1 MKKLLGFL
9 ILAGVLLVS
18 CSKEEAQVNQGNFDD
33 KVVVNNNAGDLSSML
48 TVVDQPIV
56 LNTSGLKATNNPPM
70 LTLKGRFDSPIVN
83 GAILSS
89 SHVYYSAS
97 YPNYVYATFHA
108 RGEDYAG
115 AVVVFDVSG
124 LGVPT
129 PISMM
134 TFTKTDFNALTIGS
148 IAGQDYIFLAG
159 SNKAWGAIVIKTKL
173 NAGYISQNFADIT
186 YTKLNEGT
194 LNPYA
199 ATNVASA
206 NSVSFVTTSILPFY
220 DLIVAAGYTNGAIYR
235 YDAATMILRPG
246 EKYAMEGA
254 KFTAVA
260 PLDPPRLFALQS
272 TAGNGFLHSYNF
284 NLGVWTTPIAPTA
297 AWPFSL
303 GYSIY
308 HQYAAGTY
316 EEAGKNT
323 LFLRGNTI
331 YVAAGKSGMKA
342 YDATTKALLYQAPFD
357 MLSHG
362 NTNGVSADADYVYMA
377 NGEDGLYLGKVET
390 YGPLTSVLSIVGYWD
405 NSNVNGPAGQ
415 IASANMVTSTGT
427 YIFVAKGVEAGF
439 GGLAIL
445 AKP

>member
-1 MKKLLGFL
+1 MKKLLGLL

-18 CSKEEAQVNQGNFDD
+18 CSKEEAQVNTNFDD

-48 TVVDQPIV
+48 KVVDQPIV

-70 LTLKGRFDSPIVN
+70 LTLKGRFDSPVVN

-89 SHVYYSAS
+89 SDVFYSAN
-97 YPNYVYATFHA
+97 YPSKVYATFHA

-129 PISMM
+129 PVSLM
-134 TFTKTDFNALTIGS
+134 TFTKTDFNSLTIGT
-148 IAGQDYIFLAG
+148 IGGDDYIFLAG
-159 SNKAWGAIVIKTKL
+159 SNKAWGAVVIKTKL
-173 NAGYISQNFADIT
+173 IGGLISQNFADIT
-186 YTKLNEGT
+186 YTKLNDGA
-194 LNPYA
+194 LNPYNH

-206 NSVSFVTTSILPFY
+206 NSVTFVTKDGVPQY
-220 DLIVAAGYTNGAIYR
+220 DVIVAAGFTNGGIFR
-235 YDAATMILRPG
+235 YNAVDMSLRQS
-246 EKYAMEGA
+246 KIAMEGA
-254 KFTAVA
+254 KFTSAIL
-260 PLDPPRLFALQS
+260 PLNPPKLFALQS
-272 TAGNGFLHSYNF
+272 TAGNGFLHSYDF
-284 NLGVWTTPIAPTA
+284 TLLTWTNAITA
-297 AWPFSL
+297 TATWPLDL

-308 HQYAAGTY
+308 HQYAAGGY
-316 EEAGKNT
+316 ETAGKNT
-323 LFLRGNTI
+323 LFVRGNTI

-362 NTNGVSADADYVYMA
+362 NTNGVSADDDYVYMA
-377 NGEDGLYLGKVET
+377 NGEDGLYLGEVET
-390 YGPLTSVLSIVGYWD
+390 YGATNVLSIVGYWD

-415 IASANMVTSTGT
+415 IASANSVTSTGT
-427 YIFVAKGVEAGF
+427 YIFVAKGVDTGF

-445 AKP
+445 QKP

>member
-33 KVVVNNNAGDLSSML
+33 KVVVNNNAGDLSSMF

-70 LTLKGRFDSPIVN
+70 LTLKGRFDSPVVN

-97 YPNYVYATFHA
+97 DPNYVYATFHA

-173 NAGYISQNFADIT
+173 IDGYISQNFDDIT

-206 NSVSFVTTSILPFY
+206 NSVSFVTRTGLPHY
-220 DLIVAAGYTNGAIYR
+220 DVFVAAGFTNGAVYR
-235 YDAATMILRPG
+235 YDAATMILREAQTVMP
-246 EKYAMEGA
+246 GA
-254 KFTAVA
+254 KFTTVI
-260 PLDPPRLFALQS
+260 PVDPPKLLALQS
-272 TAGNGFLHSYNF
+272 GGTANGKVYCYDFDDTTWTLPMVPTATWPM
-284 NLGVWTTPIAPTA
+284 NLG
-297 AWPFSL
+297 FS
-303 GYSIY
+303 IN
-308 HQYAAGTY
+308 HQYAAGAY
-316 EEAGKNT
+316 DDAGKNT
-323 LFLRGNTI
+323 LFLRGDTM

-342 YDATTKALLYQAPFD
+342 YDVTTKALLYQAPFD

-362 NTNGVSADADYVYMA
+362 NTNGVSADTDYVYMA